1 LTRTNLQAESQPMP
15 TTGKKNQ
22 KGQPEKYGEMKKR
35 VNFTLTPTG
44 IAQLEGLAVQRQLSK
59 SEFIEQVARGEISTQ
74 TQPDALTSVDK
85 EVIKKCFSRPFLML
99 KMN

>member
-1 LTRTNLQAESQPMP
+1 MP
-15 TTGKKNQ
+15 TRGKKNQ

-44 IAQLEGLAVQRQLSK
+44 IAQLEGLAIQRQLSK
-59 SEFIEQVARGEISTQ
+59 SEFIEQVARGEISTH
-74 TQPDALTSVDK
+74 PDALTSMDK
-85 EVIKKCFSRPFLML
+85 EVVKKCFSRSLLMP